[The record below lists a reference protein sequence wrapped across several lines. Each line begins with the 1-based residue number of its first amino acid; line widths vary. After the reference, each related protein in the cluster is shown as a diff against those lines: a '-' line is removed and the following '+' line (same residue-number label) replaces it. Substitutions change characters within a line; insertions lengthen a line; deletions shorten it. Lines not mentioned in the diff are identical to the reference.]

1 MKQPDLQE
9 VTNYFYL
16 KLNNVKLSQHEAEG
30 FYNYYMS
37 CGWMVGKK
45 PMKAW
50 KFAVLNWIRNIKVY
64 SSDKDV
70 KQTDIY
76 EKMRAQG
83 LTRTRIPNSNVFK
96 WLNKEQIDKLL

>member
-1 MKQPDLQE
+1 MKRPELTE
-9 VTNYFYL
+9 VTEYFNL
-16 KLNNVKLSQHEAEG
+16 KLNNIELSQHEAEG

-64 SSDKDV
+64 STDKDV
-70 KQTDIY
+70 KQSDIY
-76 EKMRAQG
+76 QQMRDQG
-83 LTRTRIPNSNVFK
+83 LIRTRIPNSNVYK
-96 WLNKEQIDKLL
+96 WLSKSQIEKLG